1 MNAEVRHIKTS
12 AEATLADVFAAAQ
25 PVLPGDAAIA
35 AARRAA
41 FDIFAVAG
49 LPHRR
54 IEAWKYTDLR
64 ALMRDVQPLAGPPDT
79 AAKTRAQDAGAIVAA
94 AGCRRLVVVDGTF
107 APDLSDL
114 AGLEAGLFV
123 GSLAQALASGE
134 AWVGA
139 HLGKVFPTQDPA
151 LALNTALMGD
161 GVVIRVAADVVPER
175 PLQVAY
181 VTTGDKPMAMFVRSL
196 VVVERGGR
204 AMLIETHEGPGRVP
218 YQVNTALELAIG
230 DDAQVEHIRINQDG
244 TDALHLATLLAN
256 LGARAKLDDFSFT
269 TGAAIARNQLFVRFA
284 GEGATASLRGAS
296 LLADRQHADNTL
308 VVDHVAARCESREL
322 FKSVLDGE
330 ARSVFQGRITVRPQ
344 AQRTDARM
352 MTRALLLSEAAEADA
367 KPELEIFADDVQC
380 GHGATT
386 GTLDEEAKFYL
397 MARGVPAKEAE
408 ALLVQSFVGEAIHAI
423 GHEAIKQ
430 ALTRATTDWLQ
441 ERR

>member
-35 AARRAA
+35 AARLAA
-41 FDIFAVAG
+41 FDTFAATG

-54 IEAWKYTDLR
+54 VEAWKYTDLR
-64 ALMRDVQPLAGPPDT
+64 ALMRDAQPLAGAPDE
-79 AAKTRAQDAGAIVAA
+79 AAKAHAQDAGAVIAE

-114 AGLEAGLFV
+114 AELEAGLSV
-123 GSLAQALASGE
+123 GSMAQALASGD
-134 AWVGA
+134 ALVSA
-139 HLGKVFPTQDPA
+139 HLGKVFATQDAA

-161 GVVIRVAADVVPER
+161 GVVIHVAADVVPER
-175 PLQVAY
+175 PLHVVF
-181 VTTGDKPMAMFVRSL
+181 VTTGDKPSAMFVRSL

-204 AMLIETHEGPGRVP
+204 AMLIETHEGPQRVA
-218 YQVNTALELAIG
+218 YQINTALELAVG
-230 DDAQVEHIRINQDG
+230 DDAQLERIRINQDG
-244 TDALHLATLLAN
+244 DGALHVATLLAS
-256 LGARAKLDDFSFT
+256 LGARAKFDDFSFT
-269 TGAAIARNQLFVRFA
+269 TGASITRNQLFVRFVR
-284 GEGATASLRGAS
+284 EGATASLRGAS
-296 LLADRQHADNTL
+296 LLADRQHADSTL
-308 VVDHVAARCESREL
+308 VVDHAAAGCESREL

-330 ARSVFQGRITVRPQ
+330 ASSVFQGRITVRPQ

-386 GTLDEEAKFYL
+386 GALDEEAKFYL
-397 MARGVPAKEAE
+397 MARGMPAKEAE
-408 ALLVQSFVGEAIHAI
+408 ALLVQSFVGEAIDAI
-423 GHEAIKQ
+423 GHEVIKQ

>member
-12 AEATLADVFAAAQ
+12 AEATLADVFTAAQ
-25 PVLPGDAAIA
+25 PALPGDAAIG
-35 AARRAA
+35 AARLAA
-41 FDIFAVAG
+41 FDTFAATG

-54 IEAWKYTDLR
+54 VEAWKYTDLR
-64 ALMRDVQPLAGPPDT
+64 ALMRDAQPLAGPPDA
-79 AAKTRAQDAGAIVAA
+79 AAKARAQSAGAIVAA

-114 AGLEAGLFV
+114 AGLEAGLSV
-123 GSLAQALASGE
+123 VSLAQALASGN
-134 AWVGA
+134 AWVGG
-139 HLGKVFPTQDPA
+139 HLGKVFQTQDAA

-161 GVVIRVAADVVPER
+161 GVVIHVAADVAIER
-175 PLQVAY
+175 PLHVAF
-181 VTTGDKPMAMFVRSL
+181 VTTSDKPTAMFVRSL
-196 VVVERGGR
+196 MVVERGAR
-204 AMLIETHEGPGRVP
+204 AMLIETHEGSDRVP

-230 DDAQVEHIRINQDG
+230 DDAQLEHIRINQDG
-244 TDALHLATLLAN
+244 AGALHVATLLAS
-256 LGARAKLDDFSFT
+256 LGARAKFDDFSFT
-269 TGAAIARNQLFVRFA
+269 TGAAVARNQLFVRFA
-284 GEGATASLRGAS
+284 GAGATASLRGAS
-296 LLADRQHADNTL
+296 LLADRQHADSTL

-330 ARSVFQGRITVRPQ
+330 ARSVFQGRITVRQ
-344 AQRTDARM
+344 TAQRTDARM

-386 GTLDEEAKFYL
+386 GALDEEAKFYL
-397 MARGVPAKEAE
+397 MARGIPAKEAE
-408 ALLVQSFVGEAIHAI
+408 ALLVQSFVGEPIDAI